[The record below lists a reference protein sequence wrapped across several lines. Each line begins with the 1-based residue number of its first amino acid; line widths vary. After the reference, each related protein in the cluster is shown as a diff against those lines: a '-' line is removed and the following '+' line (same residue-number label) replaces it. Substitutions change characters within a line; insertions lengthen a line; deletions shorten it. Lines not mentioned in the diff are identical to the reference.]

1 MLKSVTERISNRV
14 VENAIFK
21 KAQYFTKWHDVLLR
35 RHELVLSNSMLG
47 GGSHFGKTQ
56 CCTKDWCFI
65 QKAGCFIQKG
75 KIKLVIVAT
84 S

>member
-1 MLKSVTERISNRV
+1 MLKSVTGRLSNRV

-21 KAQYFTKWHDVLLR
+21 KAQYFTKWHDVLLI
-35 RHELVLSNSMLG
+35 RHELVLSMLG

-75 KIKLVIVAT
+75 KIKLVLVA

>member
-1 MLKSVTERISNRV
+1 MLKSVTERISKRV

-21 KAQYFTKWHDVLLR
+21 KAQRFTKWHDVLLR

-47 GGSHFGKTQ
+47 GGSCFGKTQ

-65 QKAGCFIQKG
+65 QKAGCFIQMG
-75 KIKLVIVAT
+75 KLN
-84 S
+84 

>member
-21 KAQYFTKWHDVLLR
+21 KAQCFTKWHDVLLR

-65 QKAGCFIQKG
+65 QKAGCFMQKG
-75 KIKLVIVAT
+75 KIELVLVP